1 MTDLIPLDAAI
12 ACLTETFKGIGE
24 REIDALDGWWETSSE
39 CDFGAD
45 RLNTAIVG
53 LRAIPTIDPAAIR
66 EAALREAAAKCAEHA
81 EAARKKLGASET
93 SEEAV
98 AWALIVT
105 RCDLLE
111 EAILALIGEKK

>member
-24 REIDALDGWWETSSE
+24 REIDTLDGWWETSSE

-53 LRAIPTIDPAAIR
+53 LQTLPTIDPAAIR
-66 EAALREAAAKCAEHA
+66 DAALI
-81 EAARKKLGASET
+81 EAARI
-93 SEEAV
+93 
-98 AWALIVT
+98 IVT
-105 RCDLLE
+105 HEMGTPMHSPPQLLT
-111 EAILALIGEKK
+111 EAHDRILALIGKANSMIGEKK

>member
-24 REIDALDGWWETSSE
+24 REIDTLDGWWETSYQ

-53 LRAIPTIDPAAIR
+53 LQAIPAIDPAAIR
-66 EAALREAAAKCAEHA
+66 EAALREAAEKCAEHA
-81 EAARKKLGASET
+81 EAARKKLGAAQT
-93 SEEAV
+93 RKEAV
-98 AWALIVT
+98 EWALIVT
-105 RCDLLE
+105 RCDLLTD
-111 EAILALIGEKK
+111 AILALIGEKK